1 MNIKIYKFSY
11 GNNLN
16 KALSILGFIIYNFI
30 VGIFI
35 LFFIGLLISQINYK
49 LEYLINANIMS
60 IIKSFEI
67 YASIIFLVSFIFQA
81 LLPQKVIIGNE
92 MIKIK
97 RHCLFFS
104 PLMIFRGL
112 NDTILINKITD
123 IYRPISKDKFFQPI
137 PVNVID
143 WDNMVIIKIDNSTE
157 TEYYVPVENSE
168 EFIEQIKLLMEK
180 SKK

>member
-1 MNIKIYKFSY
+1 MNSKIYKFSY
-11 GNNLN
+11 GNNLK
-16 KALSILGFIIYNFI
+16 KALSVLGFIIYNFI

-49 LEYLINANIMS
+49 LECFINTNTMS

-67 YASIIFLVSFIFQA
+67 YASIIFLVLFVFQA
-81 LLPQKVIIGNE
+81 LLPQKVIIDNE

-112 NDTILINKITD
+112 NDTILINKIAD

-137 PVNVID
+137 PVNAID
-143 WDNMVIIKIDNSTE
+143 WDNMIIIKINNSTE

-168 EFIEQIKLLMEK
+168 EFIKQVKLLMEE
-180 SKK
+180 SK